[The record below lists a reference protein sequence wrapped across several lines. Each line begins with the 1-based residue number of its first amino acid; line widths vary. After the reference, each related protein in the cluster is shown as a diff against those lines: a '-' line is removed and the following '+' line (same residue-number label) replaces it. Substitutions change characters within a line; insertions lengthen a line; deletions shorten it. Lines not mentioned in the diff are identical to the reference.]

1 MKDKIIF
8 IGVGDSGS
16 KAVNELSQEGYNCLA
31 IYSNKNLDNKLGCPR
46 INLMDNHYRPDE
58 YPGFTDNPEN
68 VKLLLYENESL
79 IKSYLR
85 LWKKG
90 IINKNEK

>member
-16 KAVNELSQEGYNCLA
+16 KAVNELNKESYDCLA
-31 IYSNKNLDNKLGCPR
+31 IYTNRNLDNELSCPR

-58 YPGFTDNPEN
+58 YPGFADNPEN
-68 VKLLLYENESL
+68 VKLLTHENEGL
-79 IKSYLR
+79 IQSYLR
-85 LWKKG
+85 LWKKVL
-90 IINKNEK
+90 